1 MQQRVTSIN
10 SFVPAVLPEGRA
22 AFSKKICMKPIL
34 TFFCVALSMFP
45 FGKLRS
51 QGHQDYVL
59 EKKIPLPG
67 DGGYD
72 YLYLDKQARR
82 LYVSH
87 GDQVDVLDLA
97 TESLMGSVTGMKG
110 VHGIAIAGKINKGF
124 ISDGD
129 ANAVVVFDPS
139 SFKIISTI
147 PLTGKDPDAITYDSV
162 SERVFAFNGHSD
174 NVSVIDVN
182 SLKEIALVPLNGG
195 PEFAVPDHT
204 GKIYLNLEDKNALL
218 VLDSKA
224 LQVMNRFSLSPCG
237 GPTGLALDLDNQRA
251 FSGCR
256 TNRGLTVTEMKSG
269 KVVATIP
276 IGAGVDAV
284 AYDKE
289 NRLIF
294 CSNGD
299 GTTTVIHQDSPD
311 KYQVIQTIQTQYRAK
326 TMALDPQTHKIYLSV
341 VDFQPGTKT
350 RIRGTF
356 KILVFIPPA
365 I

>member
-1 MQQRVTSIN
+1 
-10 SFVPAVLPEGRA
+10 
-22 AFSKKICMKPIL
+22 MKPIV
-34 TFFCVALSMFP
+34 TFFYLTLSMLP

-51 QGHQDYVL
+51 QGQQDYVL
-59 EKKIPLPG
+59 EKKISLPG

-87 GDQVDVLDLA
+87 GDQVEVLDLS
-97 TESLMGSVTGMKG
+97 TESLIGSVTGMKG
-110 VHGIAIAGKINKGF
+110 VHGIAIAGKKNKGF

-129 ANAVVVFDPS
+129 ANSVVVFDPL

-162 SERVFAFNGHSD
+162 SERIFAFNGHSD

-195 PEFAVPDHT
+195 PEFAVPDHS

-218 VLDSKA
+218 VLDSKS
-224 LQVMNRFSLSPCG
+224 LQILKRYSLSPCG

-256 TNRGLTVTEMKSG
+256 TNKGLTVTEMKSG
-269 KVVATIP
+269 KVIATLP
-276 IGAGVDAV
+276 IGGGVDAV

-299 GTTTVIHQDSPD
+299 GTTTVIRQDSPD
-311 KYQVIQTIQTQYRAK
+311 EYQVIQTIQTQYRAK
-326 TMALDPQTHKIYLSV
+326 TMALDPQTHKIYLSA

-350 RIRGTF
+350 RIPGTF
-356 KILVFIPPA
+356 KILVFMPPA